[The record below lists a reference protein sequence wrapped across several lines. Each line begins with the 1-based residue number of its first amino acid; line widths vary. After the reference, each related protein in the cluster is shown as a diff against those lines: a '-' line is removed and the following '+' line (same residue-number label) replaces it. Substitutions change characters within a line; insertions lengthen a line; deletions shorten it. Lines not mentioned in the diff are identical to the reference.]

1 MTITGAV
8 LHPAEPIR
16 LREVH
21 QSMKEAIQLQR
32 PAGAILPPGAAVMT
46 AIIGATL
53 HRAGAIPHPEAVHPV
68 WKDQVQRQAEVILP
82 PGAAAMTATIG
93 ATLHRAEAIPQ
104 PEAHQSMKEVIPALR
119 LQGAIL
125 HQGAVHPVW
134 KGQLQPLPGVP
145 CLRLL

>member
-8 LHPAEPIR
+8 RHPAESIR

-21 QSMKEAIQLQR
+21 QSMKEVIQVQR
-32 PAGAILPPGAAVMT
+32 QAEVILPPGAAVMT

-53 HRAGAIPHPEAVHPV
+53 HRP
-68 WKDQVQRQAEVILP
+68 
-82 PGAAAMTATIG
+82 
-93 ATLHRAEAIPQ
+93 EAIPQ
-104 PEAHQSMKEVIPALR
+104 PEAHQSMKEVIRALR

-134 KGQLQPLPGVP
+134 KGQLQPLLGVP
-145 CLRLL
+145 CLRQRLLYKEV